1 MDLAQ
6 LGWSA
11 DFAASH
17 AALFPELTPGRV
29 SAEFREAY
37 AVMSA
42 AGEFTARIGGKFRHG
57 AAARQD
63 YPAVGDWIA
72 YSSIDPSNALIQG
85 ILPRRNCVARRAA
98 GKSIAEQILA
108 ANVDTMLLVSALN
121 ADFNPRRIERY
132 VALAIES
139 QTEPVIV
146 LNKADLCGDLED
158 KLSALASWASSIP
171 IHVVAALHQEGLQ
184 ALAPYLAAGRTVTV
198 VGSSGVGKSTLIN
211 ALLGSEALATAATRA
226 GDDRGRHT
234 TSARQ
239 LVALPGGALLLDTP
253 GMRELH
259 LWAAA
264 DLGETFGDIKA
275 LARRCR
281 FTDCRHQ
288 SEPGCAVRAALGTEL
303 AAARL
308 LNYQKLEREL
318 AFIERKTDVRARA
331 EEKQRWKAIHKEAR
345 RRARRG
351 D

>member
-6 LGWSA
+6 LGWA
-11 DFAASH
+11 PHFAASQQ
-17 AALFPELTPGRV
+17 ALFPQLTPARV
-29 SAEFREAY
+29 CAEFRGAY
-37 AVMSA
+37 RVVAA
-42 AGEFTARIGGKFRHG
+42 AGEFSAKVDGKFRH
-57 AAARQD
+57 AAVSRAD
-63 YPAVGDWIA
+63 YPTVGDWVA
-72 YSSIDPSNALIQG
+72 CSAVGVDSFLIHG

-98 GKSIAEQILA
+98 GTAIEEQLLA
-108 ANVDTMLLVSALN
+108 ANVDTMFLVSALN
-121 ADFNPRRIERY
+121 AEFNPRRVERY
-132 VALAIES
+132 VALAVES

-146 LNKADLCGDLED
+146 LNKADLCPDLGE
-158 KLSALASWASSIP
+158 KLAALEPLASGIP
-171 IHVVAALHQEGLQ
+171 LHVVAALHNDGLDT
-184 ALAPYLAAGRTVTV
+184 LARYLTPGRTVTV

-211 ALLGSEALATAATRA
+211 ALLGEEALATAASRA

-234 TSARQ
+234 TTARQ

-259 LWAAA
+259 LWAGA

-281 FTDCRHQ
+281 FRDCRHQ
-288 SEPGCAVRAALGTEL
+288 MEPGCAVRAALGTEL
-303 AAARL
+303 DAARL
-308 LNYQKLEREL
+308 RNYHKLEREL
-318 AFIERKTDVRARA
+318 AFVERKTDVRARA